1 MAAGLVQML
10 PPAMS
15 VAGQTSTAAS
25 QKPPFP
31 LRRHP
36 DYRINDYAGHE
47 NNEALLDFIRGSQFQ
62 RAQKHRV
69 TEAHEVAV
77 CVDW

>member
-1 MAAGLVQML
+1 MATGLVQIL

-47 NNEALLDFIRGSQFQ
+47 NNEALLNFIRGSQFQ

-69 TEAHEVAV
+69 TEAHEVTV
-77 CVDW
+77 CVEW